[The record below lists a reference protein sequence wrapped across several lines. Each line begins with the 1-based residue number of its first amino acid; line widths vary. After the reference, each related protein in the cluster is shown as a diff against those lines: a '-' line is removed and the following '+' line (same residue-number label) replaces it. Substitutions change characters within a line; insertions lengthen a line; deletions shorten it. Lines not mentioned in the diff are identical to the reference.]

1 MHVLCRQQC
10 PRKYVMAVV
19 HNCCNAFLLTTQR
32 APATLEVLAWCPF
45 LQAGYFGVL
54 SNMRWPDLPLWM
66 LRWRPVLSTGRAKHS
81 GVVGSPPLLL
91 WPVSELVRRHKAW
104 NGPKNSH
111 RQNGPA
117 RCQGTEWVK
126 TEYTLRNDIKINNLA
141 SLSLKKVDKMI
152 CDCGLSGGLNCLFL
166 EYFVKVYKTWRTRQ
180 HAEISAESLSE
191 ICFQQKNAIF
201 VSGGFGNFKH
211 SKYANLWNYK

>member
-10 PRKYVMAVV
+10 PWIYVMAVM
-19 HNCCNAFLLTTQR
+19 HNCCNAFLLTTQK
-32 APATLEVLAWCPF
+32 APAALEVLAWCPF

-152 CDCGLSGGLNCLFL
+152 CDWSFRRAKLPVS
-166 EYFVKVYKTWRTRQ
+166 W
-180 HAEISAESLSE
+180 
-191 ICFQQKNAIF
+191 IF
-201 VSGGFGNFKH
+201 CKSV
-211 SKYANLWNYK
+211 